1 MATCTSTPATSEV
14 CVPSAWCI
22 KVMRSSTPSG
32 RSTTDAPAPT
42 KCMTRCVQHI
52 VGAGAIDYLRS
63 HMLRTQAAFIYRDEL
78 PQKDLMDAESI
89 PAATR
94 SKIFLLPMGS
104 YATWQSVDMSTKP
117 PVV

>member
-1 MATCTSTPATSEV
+1 
-14 CVPSAWCI
+14 
-22 KVMRSSTPSG
+22 
-32 RSTTDAPAPT
+32 
-42 KCMTRCVQHI
+42 
-52 VGAGAIDYLRS
+52 
-63 HMLRTQAAFIYRDEL
+63 MLRTQAAFIYRDEL